1 MPGTYLRSMSRSP
14 SPTIRTEIMPTYRR
28 GDTGP
33 AVAEIRDHLS
43 RLGLLDAPV
52 GSGDTY
58 DSACDRAIRQ
68 FQQLRGLSVDGIVG
82 EQTYRTLD
90 EARWRLG
97 DRLLSYSAA
106 KPFVGDDVAELQQR
120 LLEMGFDAGRCDGIL
135 GPRTEAA
142 LRDLQRNTG
151 LTADGT
157 CGPQTLKALHRL
169 ARTVVG
175 GRVQGMR
182 EFEKF
187 HASAR
192 TLAGRSVL
200 LDPGHGGDDKGVQA
214 HGLIESELMTDLAA
228 RIEGRLV
235 ATGVQVYLT
244 RGPELELADDDRAL
258 FANAAEADL
267 LISLHTDEHPDP
279 AANGVATYYFGSSDR
294 PMGSV
299 LGERFAALVQEEI
312 VRRTGLLDC
321 RTHAKTWDLL
331 RLTRMPAIRIDLG
344 YLTNAADANR
354 LAAGDF
360 RDAVAEAVVAAIHR
374 LYVPELD
381 TADGVVAERV
391 AALT

>member
-1 MPGTYLRSMSRSP
+1 MPSF
-14 SPTIRTEIMPTYRR
+14 RR

-52 GSGDTY
+52 GSGDDY
-58 DSACDRAIRQ
+58 DVACDRAIRQ
-68 FQQLRGLSVDGIVG
+68 FQQSRGLSVDGIVG

-97 DRLLSYSAA
+97 DRLLSFSVV

-120 LLEMGFDAGRCDGIL
+120 LLEMGFDPGRCDGIL

-142 LRDLQRNTG
+142 LRDLQRNVG
-151 LTADGT
+151 LTSDGT

-182 EFEKF
+182 EFERF
-187 HASAR
+187 HAAAR

-200 LDPGHGGDDKGVQA
+200 LDPGHGGDDKGVAA
-214 HGLIESELMTDLAA
+214 HGLIEAELMTDLAA

-244 RGPELELADDDRAL
+244 RGPELELSDLDRAT

-267 LISLHTDEHPDP
+267 LISLHMDEHPGA
-279 AANGVATYYFGSSDR
+279 AANGVATYYFGSTER
-294 PMGSV
+294 HMGSV

-312 VRRTGLLDC
+312 VARTDLLDC
-321 RTHAKTWDLL
+321 RTHAMTWDLL
-331 RLTRMPAIRIDLG
+331 RLTRMPAVRIDLG
-344 YLTNAADANR
+344 YLTNADDANR
-354 LAAGDF
+354 VAAGDF
-360 RDAVAEAVVAAIHR
+360 RDAVAEAIVLAIQR
-374 LYVPELD
+374 FYVPDLD
-381 TADGVVAERV
+381 APDSHAAHRV

>member
-1 MPGTYLRSMSRSP
+1 MPS
-14 SPTIRTEIMPTYRR
+14 YRR

-33 AVAEIRDHLS
+33 AVAEIRDHLC

-52 GSGDTY
+52 GSGDAY
-58 DSACDRAIRQ
+58 DVACDRAVRQ
-68 FQQLRGLSVDGIVG
+68 FQQSRGLSVDGIVG

-97 DRLLSYSAA
+97 DRVLSFTVA

-120 LLEMGFDAGRCDGIL
+120 LLEMGFDPGRCDGIL
-135 GPRTEAA
+135 GVRTEAA
-142 LRDLQRNTG
+142 LRDLQRNVG

-169 ARTVVG
+169 SRTVVG

-182 EFEKF
+182 EFERF
-187 HASAR
+187 HAAGR
-192 TLAGRSVL
+192 TLAGRCVL
-200 LDPGHGGDDKGVQA
+200 LDPGHGGTDKGVQA
-214 HGLIESELMTDLAA
+214 HGLIEAELMTDLAA

-244 RGPELELADDDRAL
+244 RGPELELSDDERAR

-279 AANGVATYYFGSSDR
+279 AANGVATYFFGSSDR
-294 PMGSV
+294 HMGSV
-299 LGERFAALVQEEI
+299 LGERFASLVQDEI
-312 VRRTGLLDC
+312 TARTDLLDC

-331 RLTRMPAIRIDLG
+331 RLTRMPAVRIDLG
-344 YLTNAADANR
+344 YLTNSDNANQ
-354 LAAGDF
+354 LATGAF
-360 RDAVAEAVVAAIHR
+360 RDALAEAVVVAIQR
-374 LYVPELD
+374 FYVPELD
-381 TADGVVAERV
+381 SADAQPRRI

>member
-1 MPGTYLRSMSRSP
+1 MPS
-14 SPTIRTEIMPTYRR
+14 YRR
-28 GDTGP
+28 GDVGP

-52 GSGDTY
+52 GSSDDY
-58 DSACDRAIRQ
+58 DAACDRAVRQ
-68 FQQLRGLSVDGIVG
+68 FQQSRGLSVDGVVG

-97 DRLLSYSAA
+97 DRLLSYSVV

-120 LLEMGFDAGRCDGIL
+120 LLEMGFDPGRCDGIL

-142 LRDLQRNTG
+142 LRDLQRNVG
-151 LTADGT
+151 LTSDGT

-175 GRVQGMR
+175 GRAQGLR
-182 EFEKF
+182 EFERF
-187 HASAR
+187 HASVR

-200 LDPGHGGDDKGVQA
+200 LDPGHGGDDKGIQA
-214 HGLIESELMTDLAA
+214 HGLIEAELMTDLAA

-244 RGPELELADDDRAL
+244 RGPELELSDVDRAR

-267 LISLHTDEHPDP
+267 LISLHMDEHPDP
-279 AANGVATYYFGSSDR
+279 AANGVATYYYGSPER
-294 PMGSV
+294 NMGSV
-299 LGERFAALVQEEI
+299 LGERFASLVQEEI
-312 VRRTGLLDC
+312 IGRTGLLDC

-331 RLTRMPAIRIDLG
+331 RLTRMPAVRIDLG
-344 YLTNAADANR
+344 YLTNADDANR
-354 LAAGDF
+354 VAAGDF
-360 RDAVAEAVVAAIHR
+360 RDAVAEAIVVAIQR
-374 LYVPELD
+374 LYVPELEA
-381 TADGVVAERV
+381 ADSVSAQRV

>member
-1 MPGTYLRSMSRSP
+1 MPS
-14 SPTIRTEIMPTYRR
+14 YRR

-43 RLGLLDAPV
+43 RLGLLDAPAGFSDV
-52 GSGDTY
+52 Y
-58 DSACDRAIRQ
+58 DVACDQAVRQ
-68 FQQLRGLSVDGIVG
+68 FQQSRGLRVDGIVG
-82 EQTYRTLD
+82 EQTYRNLD
-90 EARWRLG
+90 EARWRMG
-97 DRLLSYSAA
+97 DRLLTYSVVN
-106 KPFVGDDVAELQQR
+106 PFVGDDVAELQQR
-120 LLEMGFDAGRCDGIL
+120 LLEMGFDPGRCDGIL

-142 LRDLQRNTG
+142 LRDLQRNVG

-182 EFEKF
+182 EFERF

-200 LDPGHGGDDKGVQA
+200 LDPGHGGDDKGVVA
-214 HGLIESELMTDLAA
+214 HGLLEAELMTDLAA

-244 RGPELELADDDRAL
+244 RGPELELSDVDRAQ

-279 AANGVATYYFGSSDR
+279 AANGVATYFFGSTDGTR
-294 PMGSV
+294 GSV
-299 LGERFAALVQEEI
+299 LGERFAALVQDEI
-312 VRRTGLLDC
+312 VARTDLLDC
-321 RTHAKTWDLL
+321 RTHAKSWDLL
-331 RLTRMPAIRIDLG
+331 RLTRMPAVRIDLG
-344 YLTNAADANR
+344 YLTNADDANR

-360 RDAVAEAVVAAIHR
+360 RDAVAEAVVAAIQH
-374 LYVPELD
+374 LYAPELD
-381 TADGVVAERV
+381 RAESVPQDRI